1 MATPLWLTAAPIAH
15 RGLHRRA
22 SGVIENTLSAA
33 RAAIEKGFAIECD
46 VQLSSDGEVF
56 VFHDDEVNRLT
67 SGSGDFKTFSK
78 LQIGEFSLKDTSDHI
93 PTLRE
98 LLDVIAGRV
107 PLICEIKSRFDGS
120 TDAVKR
126 VAEVIGSYEGPI
138 ALKSFDPLMVEA
150 MAHHSADRP
159 RGFIGESV
167 YDDPEWDFLSADQ
180 KKDFATLQS
189 LDAMKLNFLS
199 WYIKDLDHSTPQ
211 MARRSLGLPI
221 MTWTVRT
228 TEQREKAKRYADQ
241 IVFEG
246 FLP

>member
-15 RGLHRRA
+15 RGLHHRA

-33 RAAIEKGFAIECD
+33 RAALENGFAIECD
-46 VQLSSDGEVF
+46 VQLSRDGEVF
-56 VFHDDEVNRLT
+56 VFHDDELERLT
-67 SGSGDFKTFSK
+67 NKSGDFKSYAAEELSSFV
-78 LQIGEFSLKDTSDHI
+78 LKDTSDHI
-93 PTLRE
+93 PTLNE
-98 LLDVIAGRV
+98 FLKALAGRV

-138 ALKSFDPLMVEA
+138 ALKSFDPIMVEA
-150 MAHHSADRP
+150 MAHHAPDRP

-167 YDDPEWDFLSADQ
+167 YDDPEWAFLNTQQ
-180 KKDFATLQS
+180 KQDFAS
-189 LDAMKLNFLS
+189 LATFDAMKLDFLS
-199 WYIKDLDHSTPQ
+199 WYIKDIDQTTPQ
-211 MARRSLGLPI
+211 LMRNQFGLPI

-228 TEQREKAKRYADQ
+228 TEQKEKAKRYADQ

>member
-1 MATPLWLTAAPIAH
+1 MAAPLWLTATPIAH
-15 RGLHRRA
+15 RGLHHRA
-22 SGVIENTLSAA
+22 SGVIENTVSAA

-46 VQLSSDGEVF
+46 VQLSRDGEVF
-56 VFHDDEVNRLT
+56 VFHDDDLDRLT
-67 SGSGDFKTFSK
+67 NGSGDIKTLSK
-78 LQIGEFSLKDTSDHI
+78 AQIGALPLKDTSDHI
-93 PTLRE
+93 PTLHE
-98 LLDVIAGRV
+98 FLGVIAGRV

-126 VAEVIGSYEGPI
+126 VAEMIGSYEGPI
-138 ALKSFDPLMVEA
+138 ALKSFDPMMVEA
-150 MAHHSADRP
+150 MEHHAPDRP

-167 YDDPEWDFLSADQ
+167 YDDPEWDFLNANQ
-180 KKDFATLQS
+180 KKDFATLKS
-189 LDAMKLNFLS
+189 LDAMKLDFLS
-199 WYIKDLDHSTPQ
+199 WYIKDLDHPTPQ
-211 MARRSLGLPI
+211 MMRDQIGLPI